1 MAVDGVFA
9 LGEKQGKSYNRID
22 TAASWQS
29 VNPVLGAGE
38 FGVEKLSGGKCN
50 LKVGDGVTTWNSLPY
65 LVKNG

>member
-1 MAVDGVFA
+1 MAVDGVFVID
-9 LGEKQGKSYNRID
+9 EKQGKSYNRID

-50 LKVGDGVTTWNSLPY
+50 LKVGDGVTAWNNLPY